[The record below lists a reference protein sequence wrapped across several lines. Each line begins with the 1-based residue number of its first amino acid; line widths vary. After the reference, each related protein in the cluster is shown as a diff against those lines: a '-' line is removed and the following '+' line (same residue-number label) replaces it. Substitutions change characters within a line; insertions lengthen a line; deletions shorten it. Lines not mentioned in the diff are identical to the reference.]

1 LRFLPTPKNSSPRA
15 VDAST
20 NSLTKLG
27 SGNISPIQE
36 AREAG
41 ILICVEKLEAAPFE
55 LGEER
60 VAWEGLA
67 ASCSPPVRRLG
78 AFLLVGF
85 AFFAAITTA
94 VIVFYYLFGPRA
106 VVGGGVAIPRAVPKQ
121 AFYATMI
128 SSLVLAVG
136 GYLIWLLKSLRS
148 YAAFSAVLRRGGL
161 DPRRPTAGG
170 LRAYSDEQLLALRS
184 RYERLAEGQLRERL
198 SRTFG
203 FHEDDSFSLGPL
215 SVLPGTFEMN
225 ALRVEWETQL
235 ILRSEEPMPEISWW
249 VESTTGLLPR
259 LADETRRLVYA
270 LRYTGDSVREL
281 KRRYGFRT
289 DRWHATVPEG
299 KLFGAVRDY
308 EDSLRIQAALSRRSR
323 S

>member
-1 LRFLPTPKNSSPRA
+1 M
-15 VDAST
+15 
-20 NSLTKLG
+20 
-27 SGNISPIQE
+27 
-36 AREAG
+36 
-41 ILICVEKLEAAPFE
+41 EKLKAAPFE
-55 LGEER
+55 IGEER

-78 AFLLVGF
+78 AFLVVGF

-94 VIVFYYLFGPRA
+94 VILFYNLFGTRQLE
-106 VVGGGVAIPRAVPKQ
+106 GQGVPVPEE

-128 SSLVLAVG
+128 SSLVLALG

-148 YAAFSAVLRRGGL
+148 YAAFSAVLRRGRL
-161 DPRRPTAGG
+161 DPRRPTARG

-184 RYERLAEGQLRERL
+184 RYERLAEGRL
-198 SRTFG
+198 KGCLGRIFG
-203 FHEDDSFSLGPL
+203 FHEGDSFALGPL
-215 SVLPGTFEMN
+215 SVLPCTFEMN
-225 ALRVEWETQL
+225 ALRVEWETEL
-235 ILRSEEPMPEISWW
+235 ILRSDEPMPEISWW
-249 VESTTGLLPR
+249 TESRTGLLPR

-308 EDSLRIQAALSRRSR
+308 EDSLRIQAALSRRPR
-323 S
+323 G